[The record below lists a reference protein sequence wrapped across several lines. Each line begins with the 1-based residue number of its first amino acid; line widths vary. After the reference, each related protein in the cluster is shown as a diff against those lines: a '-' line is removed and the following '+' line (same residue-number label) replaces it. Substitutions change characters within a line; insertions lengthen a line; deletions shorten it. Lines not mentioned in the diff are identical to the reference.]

1 MTCEFTLYTV
11 TDPKAAAADDS
22 ALESALNT
30 PHLIDNSVLLGDAEP
45 VSEADIP
52 TKVLFSCCDIT
63 HAMHLALEHDEEPA
77 SGNYRSFRK
86 FLANLVSASGGVAFC
101 AATDEVITGENT
113 HGYVYPSV
121 NEYTPML
128 TVACFYMPDKPFSVY
143 AERFVD
149 GLAELLPFALP
160 RTYGKSETPE
170 YIYSDNKKQQ
180 LIDFLKNEQ
189 APVWYATAP
198 VTHVLI
204 SDATRKVSADGFRAS
219 RVALSVCA
227 SVWEYP
233 EWRYALTRV
242 LEFMMT
248 LFDGFFAQIVPHE
261 QLGTAAWWWQG
272 IPKNTGYVFAVGKPY
287 MPLIPDCGSEK
298 NISKNDR
305 FAMFDENALP
315 IIPQEL
321 ISFPKRGAHNRAI
334 TRNDFT
340 PAALIPLDTE
350 RNV

>member
-11 TDPKAAAADDS
+11 TDPKAVAADDS

-113 HGYVYPSV
+113 HVYVYPSV

-242 LEFMMT
+242 LKFMMT

-321 ISFPKRGAHNRAI
+321 ISFPKHGAHNRAI
-334 TRNDFT
+334 TRDDFT